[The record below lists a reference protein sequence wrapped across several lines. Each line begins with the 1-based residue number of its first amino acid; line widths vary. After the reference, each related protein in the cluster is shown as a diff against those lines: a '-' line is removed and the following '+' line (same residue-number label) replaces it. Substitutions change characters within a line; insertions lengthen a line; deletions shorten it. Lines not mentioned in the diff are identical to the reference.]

1 MEDKIKQEA
10 MKEVEEDWENNL
22 KNNFKEQL
30 NNCLINELKS
40 LKIQMNDIETSVKN
54 HINSLEKNFDN
65 KFNNQITQLQQQ
77 QGNDN
82 KNLVNN
88 NNMNIPLETDEE
100 LRKIH
105 LDFHNMKN
113 PPLKNIILSPD
124 FNPLINLILNCFIN
138 IRTFILYYL
147 NPSREAKIM
156 RKLNGNPNILG
167 PLFLKLLDHAWKS
180 KVDEYT
186 PSELHLIL
194 KKLMKENYNTQNP
207 GLIFHFILSQLNDEL
222 RQEQLIENM
231 PNNPHIIFNRNQ
243 VLELFKRQYSQPL
256 KIQNSFYN
264 VIETEKR
271 CSICGTISYSFEN
284 LPIIN
289 IYLEAQT
296 INIYNN
302 ISLLEHFQ
310 TLLTDKNEEKI
321 TEDCLAC
328 GSKSNKFISKN
339 ILDTNGIIIININRF
354 NDPNNMVEFKYPEK
368 IEKKNIINQSKTT
381 ILKNFKYEIFCV
393 LKQYKINNNFQ
404 YILYIKNCIN
414 DIWYSYNNQ
423 NIRKADINEA
433 TSDYK
438 NTCLII
444 YQITQ

>member
-1 MEDKIKQEA
+1 MEDKIKQEV

-22 KNNFKEQL
+22 KNSFKDQL

-40 LKIQMNDIETSVKN
+40 LKIQMNDFETSVKN
-54 HINSLEKNFDN
+54 HINSLEKDFEN
-65 KFNNQITQLQQQ
+65 KFNTQITQLQQQ

-88 NNMNIPLETDEE
+88 NNINIPLENDDE

-105 LDFHNMKN
+105 IDFHNVKN
-113 PPLKNIILSPD
+113 PSLKNIILSPD

-147 NPSREAKIM
+147 NPSKEAKIM
-156 RKLNGNPNILG
+156 RKSNGNPNILG
-167 PLFLKLLDHAWKS
+167 PVFLKLLDHAWKS

-186 PSELHLIL
+186 ATELHQIL

-207 GLIFHFILSQLNDEL
+207 GLIFHFILYQLNEEL
-222 RQEQLIENM
+222 RPEPLNENI
-231 PNNPHIIFNRNQ
+231 PSNPHIIFNREK
-243 VLELFKRQYSQPL
+243 VFELFRRHYGLPL

-264 VIETEKR
+264 VIEIEKR

-289 IYLEAQT
+289 IYLEAQAE
-296 INIYNN
+296 NIYNN

-339 ILDTNGIIIININRF
+339 ILDTNEIIIININRF
-354 NDPNNMVEFKYPEK
+354 NDPNNMVEFNYPEK
-368 IEKKNIINQSKTT
+368 IEKKDIINQSKSS
-381 ILKNFKYEIFCV
+381 IAKNDKYEIFCV

-404 YILYIKNCIN
+404 YLLFCKSFVN
-414 DIWYSYNNQ
+414 DTWYSYNNQ
-423 NIRKADINEA
+423 YIRKTDLKEA
-433 TSDYK
+433 TSDNK

-444 YQITQ
+444 YKIV

>member
-1 MEDKIKQEA
+1 MEDKIKQEV

-22 KNNFKEQL
+22 KNSFKDQL
-30 NNCLINELKS
+30 NKCLINGLTN
-40 LKIQMNDIETSVKN
+40 LKIQMNDFETSVKN
-54 HINSLEKNFDN
+54 HINSLEKDFEN
-65 KFNNQITQLQQQ
+65 KFNTQITQLQLQ

-88 NNMNIPLETDEE
+88 NNINIPLENDDE

-105 LDFHNMKN
+105 IDFHNVKN
-113 PPLKNIILSPD
+113 PSLKNIILSPD

-138 IRTFILYYL
+138 IRTFTLYYL
-147 NPSREAKIM
+147 YPTKESKIM
-156 RKLNGNPNILG
+156 RKTNGNPNILG
-167 PLFLKLLDHAWKS
+167 PVFLKLLDHGWKS
-180 KVDEYT
+180 KFDEYT
-186 PSELHLIL
+186 PSELHQIL
-194 KKLMKENYNTQNP
+194 KKLMKENYNTHNP
-207 GLIFHFILSQLNDEL
+207 GLIFHFILSQLNNEL

-231 PNNPHIIFNRNQ
+231 PNNPHIIFNREK

-264 VIETEKR
+264 IIETEKR
-271 CSICGTISYSFEN
+271 CSICGTISYYFEY

-289 IYLEAQT
+289 IYLEAQAE
-296 INIYNN
+296 NIYNN

-339 ILDTNGIIIININRF
+339 ILDTNEIIIININRF

-368 IEKKNIINQSKTT
+368 IEKKNLINQSKTT
-381 ILKNFKYEIFCV
+381 NYKNFKYEIFVV

-404 YILYIKNCIN
+404 YILYIKNFVN
-414 DIWYSYNNQ
+414 NTWYSYNNQ

-433 TSDYK
+433 ISDYK

-444 YQITQ
+444 YQKTQ

>member
-22 KNNFKEQL
+22 KNSFKDQL
-30 NNCLINELKS
+30 NKCLINELTN
-40 LKIQMNDIETSVKN
+40 LKIQMNDFETSVKN
-54 HINSLEKNFDN
+54 HINSLEKDFEN

-77 QGNDN
+77 ENDN
-82 KNLVNN
+82 KNLVKSNN
-88 NNMNIPLETDEE
+88 INIPLENDDE

-105 LDFHNMKN
+105 IDFHKVKN
-113 PPLKNIILSPD
+113 PSLKNIILSPD

-147 NPSREAKIM
+147 NPTKESKIM
-156 RKLNGNPNILG
+156 RKSNGNANILG
-167 PLFLKLLDHAWKS
+167 PVFLKLLDHGWKS

-186 PSELHLIL
+186 PSELHQIL

-207 GLIFHFILSQLNDEL
+207 GLIFHFILYQLNEEL
-222 RQEQLIENM
+222 RPEPLNENI
-231 PNNPHIIFNRNQ
+231 PSNPHIIFNREK
-243 VLELFKRQYSQPL
+243 VFELFRRHYGLPL

-264 VIETEKR
+264 VIEIEKR

-289 IYLEAQT
+289 IYLEAQAE
-296 INIYNN
+296 NIYNN

-339 ILDTNGIIIININRF
+339 ILDTNEIIIININRF

-368 IEKKNIINQSKTT
+368 IEKKNLINQSKTT
-381 ILKNFKYEIFCV
+381 NYQNFKYEIFVV

-404 YILYIKNCIN
+404 YILYIKNFVN
-414 DIWYSYNNQ
+414 NTWYSYNNQ
-423 NIRKADINEA
+423 NIRKTDINEA

-444 YQITQ
+444 YQKTQ

>member
-1 MEDKIKQEA
+1 
-10 MKEVEEDWENNL
+10 
-22 KNNFKEQL
+22 
-30 NNCLINELKS
+30 
-40 LKIQMNDIETSVKN
+40 MNDFETSVKN
-54 HINSLEKNFDN
+54 HINSLEKDFEN
-65 KFNNQITQLQQQ
+65 KFNTQITQLQQQ

-88 NNMNIPLETDEE
+88 NNINIPLENDDE

-105 LDFHNMKN
+105 IDFHNVKN
-113 PPLKNIILSPD
+113 PSLKNIILSPD

-147 NPSREAKIM
+147 NPSKEAKIM
-156 RKLNGNPNILG
+156 RKSNGNPNILG
-167 PLFLKLLDHAWKS
+167 PVFLKLLDHAWKS

-186 PSELHLIL
+186 ATELHQIL

-207 GLIFHFILSQLNDEL
+207 GLIFHFILYQLNEEL
-222 RQEQLIENM
+222 RPEPLNENI
-231 PNNPHIIFNRNQ
+231 PSNPHIIFNREK
-243 VLELFKRQYSQPL
+243 VFELFRRHYGLPL

-264 VIETEKR
+264 VIEIEKR

-289 IYLEAQT
+289 IYLEAQAE
-296 INIYNN
+296 NIYNN

-339 ILDTNGIIIININRF
+339 ILDNNEIIIININRF
-354 NDPNNMVEFKYPEK
+354 NDPNYMVEFKYPEK
-368 IEKKNIINQSKTT
+368 IEKKDIINQSKTP
-381 ILKNFKYEIFCV
+381 NFRNAKYEIFCV

-404 YILYIKNCIN
+404 YLLFIKNFVN
-414 DIWYSYNNQ
+414 NTWYSYNNQ
-423 NIRKADINEA
+423 YIRKTDINEA
-433 TSDYK
+433 TSNYK

-444 YQITQ
+444 YQITL